1 MSLTRLKTTLSPS
14 TARTALI
21 PHGPPSMTLRRTSV
35 SDEPVIC
42 VHILLTLCT
51 SDRTMDVYSNTF
63 CAGGN
68 VLGNGTWV
76 IFGGNQRKHGIS
88 HRPVQDLIIFFAQL
102 SRQVVSP
109 LPMLLLTATPT
120 EEVPSE

>member
-1 MSLTRLKTTLSPS
+1 
-14 TARTALI
+14 
-21 PHGPPSMTLRRTSV
+21 
-35 SDEPVIC
+35 
-42 VHILLTLCT
+42 
-51 SDRTMDVYSNTF
+51 MDVYSNTF

-88 HRPVQDLIIFFAQL
+88 HRSVRDLFFLAQL

-109 LPMLLLTATPT
+109 LPMLPLIATPT

>member
-1 MSLTRLKTTLSPS
+1 M
-14 TARTALI
+14 
-21 PHGPPSMTLRRTSV
+21 
-35 SDEPVIC
+35 SDEPVIR
-42 VHILLTLCT
+42 VHILLTSCT

-88 HRPVQDLIIFFAQL
+88 YRSVQDLFFLAQL

-109 LPMLLLTATPT
+109 LPTPLLTATPT

>member
-14 TARTALI
+14 TARMALI
-21 PHGPPSMTLRRTSV
+21 PHGPPSMTLRRTNV
-35 SDEPVIC
+35 SDEPVIR
-42 VHILLTLCT
+42 VHILITPCT

-88 HRPVQDLIIFFAQL
+88 HRSVRDLFFLAQL

-109 LPMLLLTATPT
+109 LPMLPLIATPT